1 MKIFDL
7 RGEWKILVNIASLLC
22 KKTKKKYHYLNDLTS
37 EQHFLDK
44 NGALDLTL
52 QISILNQFFLMA
64 KIIRDLF
71 ASGYLLNTLL
81 AITFLKD
88 LSLSL
93 LLMNCILSCSS
104 LAIILINNDD
114 EQYTKNKKWQSI

>member
-1 MKIFDL
+1 
-7 RGEWKILVNIASLLC
+7 
-22 KKTKKKYHYLNDLTS
+22 
-37 EQHFLDK
+37 
-44 NGALDLTL
+44 
-52 QISILNQFFLMA
+52 MA

-71 ASGYLLNTLL
+71 ASGYSLNTLL
-81 AITFLKD
+81 AIIFLKD